1 MDFRHITACG
11 ECCMGCA
18 KKSDGRCGG
27 CNETQGHCEEWAQP
41 GVCHV
46 YACTRAHGV
55 SFCGVCEAFP
65 CDHLPMRKWR
75 PDCVQELSALAEEYR
90 LWQARQMGMK

>member
-27 CNETQGHCEEWAQP
+27 CNETQGHCEEWAQS
-41 GVCHV
+41 GVCPV

-65 CDHLPMRKWR
+65 CDHLPMRRWR